1 MFTRLQSASFRT
13 LIGLALCQL
22 SLALFWVNLA
32 VAHDV
37 SAQEVLSRK
46 VSVSA
51 VDQPTRKLLSQLE
64 QQADVRFMYSA
75 EVIQANRLVSVSAQ
89 DQRLDEVLNRFLQ
102 PLHISY
108 RVVGQQILLSADASV
123 AEPKMPPVS
132 GSVKTKSGETLPG
145 VNVTIKGTSRGA
157 TTDGTGRFTLDANA
171 GETLVFS
178 FIGYKNQE
186 ITLTGQT
193 TLNVTLTESEATLE
207 EVAVIGSRST
217 VARTDVE
224 RAVPVDVL
232 TAKELQSTGQVEL
245 SQQVQFTSPSFNSAK
260 NGINGVAN
268 YADPAS
274 LKGLS
279 PDQMLVLVDG
289 KRRHQFSAVN
299 LNVTVGKGTV
309 VTDMNAI
316 PTLAVERLEI
326 LRDGAAAQYG
336 SDAIAGIVNLNLR
349 KSVGTG
355 SALLQYGLTSQGDGG
370 GYTAGVNYGFK
381 LGKTGYLNLT
391 GSYQNVDGTDRSDP
405 YNPQPVAGGAYTGI
419 YTTNKVT
426 DESARE
432 SRGVYGQYG
441 TFRVTKYGSNPM
453 RSGQFFYNAGIPLS
467 KNWMLYSFG
476 GYSRKRVDA
485 QAFFRTA
492 IPTVGTTNPDIHP
505 NGFTPALPGDVED
518 YSAVLGVRKKV
529 LAGWNIDL
537 STSYGHNF
545 LDQNANNS
553 ANASLGAASP
563 KDFYIGRI
571 AFGQSVSEVNLNRT
585 LFGALGTK
593 TLSLAVGGQYRVDQF
608 VLTAGDP
615 ASYQIGPLAAT
626 RNKIP
631 GSQGRVGIDMADQT
645 NQTRSNVGVYV
656 DIESDLTER
665 LLLTGA
671 LRYENYSDFGSNLS
685 GKLAGRFKLSD
696 NFSVRGSINRGFRA
710 PLLQQIANAVTT
722 STVQNGVVSSTKEI
736 PNSDPR
742 LAQIGIG
749 DPKAETSWNYNFGLT
764 AKAAG
769 NRLLFTVD
777 GYQIDIRDRIIIT
790 ENLRVANIAALRPI
804 FAGLQEITFFTN
816 QVNTQTRGID
826 FVTSFRQ
833 TLRKTDVFT
842 ASLAFTVNKTTIV
855 GTQGTP
861 AQLQA
866 GTVAP
871 ILLIDTVSRALIET
885 SQPRT
890 KILGSV
896 GYQIGKLTITLR
908 STYFGAVTAW
918 EKPAGR
924 SHRSQTFG
932 GKNLFDVSLVY
943 ALTKNLGLTVG
954 GNNITNVY
962 PDKVFA
968 NYASYA
974 NGQVPYTRNA
984 NQFGFNGA
992 YYYTNLRL
1000 NF

>member
-1 MFTRLQSASFRT
+1 MVV
-13 LIGLALCQL
+13 CQL
-22 SLALFWVNLA
+22 SIALLCFGMA
-32 VAHDV
+32 VAHDGR
-37 SAQEVLSRK
+37 AQEVLSRK
-46 VSVSA
+46 VSVTA
-51 VDQPTRKLLSQLE
+51 TDQPARKLLIQLE
-64 QQADVRFMYSA
+64 QQADVRFMYST
-75 EVIQANRLVSVSAQ
+75 EVIQADRLVSVSAQ
-89 DQRLDEVLNRFLQ
+89 DQRLDQVLNQVLQ
-102 PLHISY
+102 PLNISY
-108 RVVGQQILLSADASV
+108 RVVGQQILLSADAH
-123 AEPKMPPVS
+123 APRPETPPAAPPVT

-145 VNVTIKGTSRGA
+145 VNVTVKGTTRGA
-157 TTDGTGRFTLDANA
+157 TTDGTGQFTLDVSA

-193 TLNVTLTESEATLE
+193 ALNVVLQESEATLE
-207 EVAVIGSRST
+207 EVAVIGSRSS

-260 NGINGVAN
+260 NGINGVAS

-289 KRRHQFSAVN
+289 KRRHQFAAVN

-336 SDAIAGIVNLNLR
+336 SDAIAGIVNLNLK

-355 SALLQYGLTSQGDGG
+355 AALLQYGLTSQGDGA

-381 LGKTGYLNLT
+381 LARTGYLNLT
-391 GSYQNVDGTDRSDP
+391 GSYQDVGGTDRSDP

-419 YTTNKVT
+419 YTTVKAT

-432 SRGVYGQYG
+432 TRGVYGQYG
-441 TFRVTKYGSNPM
+441 TFRVTEYGSNAM
-453 RSGQFFYNAGIPLS
+453 KSGQLFYNAGVPLS
-467 KNWMLYSFG
+467 RNWTLYSFG
-476 GYSRKRVDA
+476 GYSRKRVAA
-485 QAFFRTA
+485 QGFFRTA
-492 IPTVGTTNPDIHP
+492 IPTVGTTNPALYPD
-505 NGFTPALPGDVED
+505 GFTPQLPGTVED
-518 YSAVLGVRKKV
+518 YSAVLGVRRKV
-529 LAGWNIDL
+529 LTGWNLDL
-537 STSYGHNF
+537 STSYGHNY
-545 LDQNANNS
+545 LDQNVTNS
-553 ANASLGAASP
+553 TNASLGEASP
-563 KDFYIGRI
+563 RAFYVGRI
-571 AFGQSVSEVNLNRT
+571 AFGQSVSEVNINRT

-593 TLSLAVGGQYRVDQF
+593 TLSLAVGSQYRVDQF

-615 ASYQIGPLAAT
+615 GSYQIGPLAAT

-631 GSQGRVGIDMADQT
+631 GSQGRVGIGLDDET
-645 NQTRSNVGVYV
+645 NRTRSNIGVYV
-656 DIESDLTER
+656 DVESDLTER

-685 GKLAGRFKLSD
+685 GKLASRFKLSD
-696 NFSVRGSINRGFRA
+696 NFSVRGSVNRGFRA
-710 PLLQQIANAVTT
+710 PLLQQVANAVTT

-742 LAQIGIG
+742 LAQIGIES
-749 DPKAETSWNYNFGLT
+749 PKAETSWNYNVGLT

-769 NRLLFTVD
+769 NRLLFTLD

-790 ENLRVANIAALRPI
+790 ENLRVANIAALKPL
-804 FAGLQEITFFTN
+804 FTGLQEITFFTN
-816 QVNTQTRGID
+816 QVNTQTRGVD

-833 TLRKTDVFT
+833 SLRKTDVFT
-842 ASLAFTVNKTTIV
+842 ASVALTVNKTTIV

-866 GTVAP
+866 GTTAP
-871 ILLIDTVSRALIET
+871 ILLIDTVSRALIES

-890 KILGSV
+890 KVLISL
-896 GYQIGKLTITLR
+896 GYQVGKLTVNLR
-908 STYFGAVTAW
+908 STYFGEVTAW

-932 GKNLFDVSLVY
+932 GKNLFDISLVY
-943 ALTKNLGLTVG
+943 ALSKQLGLTVG

-962 PDKVFA
+962 PDKVFDT
-968 NYASYA
+968 YASYS

-984 NQFGFNGA
+984 NQFGFNGT